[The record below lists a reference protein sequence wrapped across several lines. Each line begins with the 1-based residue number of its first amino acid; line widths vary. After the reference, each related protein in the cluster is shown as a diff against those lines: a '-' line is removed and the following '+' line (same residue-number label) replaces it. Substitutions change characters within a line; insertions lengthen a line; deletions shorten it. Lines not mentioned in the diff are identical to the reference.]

1 MRNMWRSMAA
11 MLILAVASATE
22 LGAQPSILQ
31 WRLDAPTGVGTGSGP
46 VADSLWSFENMAP
59 GWHVTTGPAVM
70 LFDPSQSATGQYSI
84 DALIH
89 LFPNP
94 PEDGSGLF
102 IGGTGF
108 TATDASYL
116 LFAVRRDGSFRIS
129 EHTGRNVRVLK
140 GWTADSAILA
150 HPGGEEV
157 KANRIRVTVRPDSV
171 VMYVN
176 SKPVAAVA
184 KAGLQTTG
192 IFGLRIAART
202 NVHVANLDFIRHLA
216 PIPGGGG

>member
-1 MRNMWRSMAA
+1 MRFHLGRVAA
-11 MLILAVASATE
+11 VSLLVLASRAE
-22 LGAQPSILQ
+22 LGAQPATLH
-31 WRLDAPTGVGTGSGP
+31 WRVDAPTGTRTGSGP
-46 VADSLWSFENMAP
+46 VADSLWSFESMAP
-59 GWHVTTGPAVM
+59 GWHVTTNRAVM
-70 LFDPSQSATGQYSI
+70 LYDPSHSGTGQYSV

-102 IGGTGF
+102 IGGTNF
-108 TATDASYL
+108 TGADPSYL
-116 LFAVRRDGSFRIS
+116 LFSVRRDGSFRIT
-129 EHTGRNVRVLK
+129 EHTGRNERVLK
-140 GWTADSAILA
+140 GWTADTAIVA

-157 KANRIRVTVRPDSV
+157 KANRIRVMVRPDSV

-184 KAGLQTTG
+184 KTGLQTTG
-192 IFGLRIAART
+192 VFGLRIAART

-216 PIPGGGG
+216 PIPGGGH